1 MTDNNDFPTETVL
14 SDGSVYRV
22 VPVETGVRAIR
33 AWAEHPWPMSPAQAL
48 ALRDRLG
55 WTSSP
60 TDEEMLTTDRGIGEK
75 NAWFLTAEA
84 DRGTRTVSS
93 FRMSLTSRIPKEVM
107 DEAVPITERAFN
119 AYVEAL
125 TTVYVQGTRSKR
137 KQHTTVT
144 WTLPS
149 DASVRIGTVSW
160 LISISITS
168 PAGNEAARGEAQ
180 YFAEIADENDVPYID
195 IDNPDPDRRLCY
207 GLSRAAAF

>member
-22 VPVETGVRAIR
+22 VPVEAGVRAIR

-60 TDEEMLTTDRGIGEK
+60 TNERMFTTDHDLEEK
-75 NAWFLTAEA
+75 DASFNTIEA
-84 DRGTRTVSS
+84 GGDTRTVSS
-93 FRMSLTSRIPKEVM
+93 FHLSLTSRIPKDMM
-107 DEAVPITERAFN
+107 DEALPITGRAFD

-125 TTVYVQGTRSKR
+125 TAVYGQGKRGKR

-168 PAGNEAARGEAQ
+168 PAGNEIARGEAQ
-180 YFAEIADENDVPYID
+180 YFAEIADENDPA
-195 IDNPDPDRRLCY
+195 R
-207 GLSRAAAF
+207 

>member
-1 MTDNNDFPTETVL
+1 MTVSTAGAVFPCRSVL

-22 VPVETGVRAIR
+22 VPVGAGVRAIR

-60 TDEEMLTTDRGIGEK
+60 TNEEMLTTDHDLEEK
-75 NAWFLTAEA
+75 DASFTTVEA
-84 DRGTRTVSS
+84 GGDTRTVSS
-93 FRMSLTSRIPKEVM
+93 FRMALTSRIPKDM
-107 DEAVPITERAFN
+107 TNEAVPITERAFD

-125 TTVYVQGTRSKR
+125 TAVYGQGKRGKR
-137 KQHTTVT
+137 KQHASVT

-149 DASVRIGTVSW
+149 DASVRIGTVGW
-160 LISISITS
+160 VIGVDVNS
-168 PAGNEAARGEAQ
+168 PALNEAARGEAQ

-195 IDNPDPDRRLCY
+195 IDNPD
-207 GLSRAAAF
+207 S

>member
-1 MTDNNDFPTETVL
+1 MTADTAGTVFPAETVL

-60 TDEEMLTTDRGIGEK
+60 TNERMFTTDHDLEEK
-75 NAWFLTAEA
+75 DASFTTVEA
-84 DRGTRTVSS
+84 GGDTRTVSS
-93 FRMSLTSRIPKEVM
+93 FHLSLTSRVPKDVM
-107 DEAVPITERAFN
+107 DEAIPITRRAFD

-125 TTVYVQGTRSKR
+125 TAVYGQGKRGKR
-137 KQHTTVT
+137 KQHASVT

-149 DASVRIGTVSW
+149 DASVRIGTVGW
-160 LISISITS
+160 VIGADVDS

-180 YFAEIADENDVPYID
+180 YFDEIADENDPA
-195 IDNPDPDRRLCY
+195 R
-207 GLSRAAAF
+207 

>member
-1 MTDNNDFPTETVL
+1 MTTGAVFPTETVL

-22 VPVETGVRAIR
+22 VPVGVGVRAIR

-60 TDEEMLTTDRGIGEK
+60 TKEWMFTTDHGIGEK
-75 NAWFLTAEA
+75 DASFNTIEA
-84 DRGTRTVSS
+84 GGDTRTVSS
-93 FRMSLTSRIPKEVM
+93 FHLSLTSRIPKDVM
-107 DEAVPITERAFN
+107 DEAVPITGRAFD

-125 TTVYVQGTRSKR
+125 TAVYGQGKRSRNRGVLSVK
-137 KQHTTVT
+137 

-149 DASVRIGTVSW
+149 DTLVNIGTIGRVVSVD
-160 LISISITS
+160 IDS

-180 YFAEIADENDVPYID
+180 YFDEIADENDPA
-195 IDNPDPDRRLCY
+195 R
-207 GLSRAAAF
+207 

>member
-1 MTDNNDFPTETVL
+1 MTADTAGAVFPTETVL

-22 VPVETGVRAIR
+22 VPVGAGVRAIR

-60 TDEEMLTTDRGIGEK
+60 TNERMFTTDHDVEEK
-75 NAWFLTAEA
+75 DASFTTVEA
-84 DRGTRTVSS
+84 GGDTRTVVS
-93 FRMSLTSRIPKEVM
+93 FRMSLTSRIPKPVRA
-107 DEAVPITERAFN
+107 EAVPITERAFD
-119 AYVEAL
+119 AYVVTL
-125 TTVYVQGTRSKR
+125 TAVYGRGTRGKR
-137 KQHTTVT
+137 KQHASMT
-144 WTLPS
+144 WALPS

-180 YFAEIADENDVPYID
+180 YFDEIADENDPA
-195 IDNPDPDRRLCY
+195 R
-207 GLSRAAAF
+207 

>member
-1 MTDNNDFPTETVL
+1 MTDDTAGAVFPCRTVL
-14 SDGSVYRV
+14 SAGSEFRV

-33 AWAEHPWPMSPAQAL
+33 AWVEHPWPMSPAQAL

-60 TDEEMLTTDRGIGEK
+60 TDEEMFTTDHGIGEK
-75 NAWFLTAEA
+75 DAWFLTAEA

-93 FRMSLTSRIPKEVM
+93 FRMSLTSRIPKDVM
-107 DEAVPITERAFN
+107 DEALPITGRAFD

-125 TTVYVQGTRSKR
+125 TAVYGQGARSR
-137 KQHTTVT
+137 SRGVLSVT

-149 DASVRIGTVSW
+149 DTLVEIGTVGW
-160 LISISITS
+160 DIDVDVDS
-168 PAGNEAARGEAQ
+168 PASNEAARGEAQ

-195 IDNPDPDRRLCY
+195 IDNPD
-207 GLSRAAAF
+207 S

>member
-60 TDEEMLTTDRGIGEK
+60 TDEEMLTTDHDLEEK
-75 NAWFLTAEA
+75 DASFTTVEA
-84 DRGTRTVSS
+84 GGDTRTVVS
-93 FRMSLTSRIPKEVM
+93 FNMSLTSRVPKDVM
-107 DEAVPITERAFN
+107 DEAVPITGRAFD

-125 TTVYVQGTRSKR
+125 TAVYGQGTRSR
-137 KQHTTVT
+137 NRGVLSVT

-149 DASVRIGTVSW
+149 DTLVNIGTVGW
-160 LISISITS
+160 VIDVDVNS
-168 PAGNEAARGEAQ
+168 PALNEAARGEAQ
-180 YFAEIADENDVPYID
+180 YFDEIADENDVPYID
-195 IDNPDPDRRLCY
+195 IDNPDT
-207 GLSRAAAF
+207 

>member
-60 TDEEMLTTDRGIGEK
+60 TKEWMFTTDHDLEEKDASFTTIKRGQ
-75 NAWFLTAEA
+75 
-84 DRGTRTVSS
+84 TVAN
-93 FRMSLTSRIPKEVM
+93 FRMSLTSRIPKDVM
-107 DEAVPITERAFN
+107 DEAVPITKRAFD

-125 TTVYVQGTRSKR
+125 TAVYGQGDRSHSR
-137 KQHTTVT
+137 GVLSVT
-144 WTLPS
+144 WALPS
-149 DASVRIGTVSW
+149 DTLVDIGTVGRVVSVDV
-160 LISISITS
+160 TS
-168 PAGNEAARGEAQ
+168 PAGNE
-180 YFAEIADENDVPYID
+180 IADENDPA
-195 IDNPDPDRRLCY
+195 R
-207 GLSRAAAF
+207 

>member
-1 MTDNNDFPTETVL
+1 MTDDAADAVFPCRSVL

-60 TDEEMLTTDRGIGEK
+60 TKEWMFTTDHDLEELEEK
-75 NAWFLTAEA
+75 DASFTTIKREQ
-84 DRGTRTVSS
+84 TVAN
-93 FRMSLTSRIPKEVM
+93 FRMYLTSRVPKEVM
-107 DEAVPITERAFN
+107 DEAVPITGRAFD

-125 TTVYVQGTRSKR
+125 TAVYGRGKRGKR
-137 KQHTTVT
+137 KQHASVT

-180 YFAEIADENDVPYID
+180 YFDEIADENDVPYID
-195 IDNPDPDRRLCY
+195 IDNSDN
-207 GLSRAAAF
+207 

>member
-1 MTDNNDFPTETVL
+1 MTADTAGAVFPTEMVL

-33 AWAEHPWPMSPAQAL
+33 AWAEYPWPMSPAQAL

-60 TDEEMLTTDRGIGEK
+60 TKEWMFTTDHDLEEK
-75 NAWFLTAEA
+75 DASFTDVEA
-84 DRGTRTVSS
+84 DRDTRTVSS
-93 FRMSLTSRIPKEVM
+93 FHLSLTSRIPKDM
-107 DEAVPITERAFN
+107 TNEAVPITERAFD

-125 TTVYVQGTRSKR
+125 TAVYGRGARSR
-137 KQHTTVT
+137 SRGVLSVT

-149 DASVRIGTVSW
+149 DTLVEIGTVGW
-160 LISISITS
+160 VIDVDVDS
-168 PAGNEAARGEAQ
+168 PALNEAARGEAQ

-195 IDNPDPDRRLCY
+195 IDNPD
-207 GLSRAAAF
+207 S

>member
-1 MTDNNDFPTETVL
+1 MTDDAADAFQHRTVL
-14 SDGSVYRV
+14 SDGSVFRV
-22 VPVETGVRAIR
+22 VPVGAGVRAIR
-33 AWAEHPWPMSPAQAL
+33 AWVEHPWPMSPAQAL

-93 FRMSLTSRIPKEVM
+93 FRMALTSRIPKDM
-107 DEAVPITERAFN
+107 TNEAVPITERAFD

-125 TTVYVQGTRSKR
+125 TAVYGQGKRSKR

-144 WTLPS
+144 WALPS
-149 DASVRIGTVSW
+149 DASVDISTVSW
-160 LISISITS
+160 LISIDVDS

-180 YFAEIADENDVPYID
+180 YFDEIADENDVPYTD
-195 IDNPDPDRRLCY
+195 IDNPD
-207 GLSRAAAF
+207 S

>member
-1 MTDNNDFPTETVL
+1 MTASTAGAVFPCRTVL

-33 AWAEHPWPMSPAQAL
+33 AWAEYPWPMSPAQAL

-60 TDEEMLTTDRGIGEK
+60 TKEWMFTTDHGIGEK
-75 NAWFLTAEA
+75 DASFVTIK
-84 DRGTRTVSS
+84 RGQTVAN
-93 FRMSLTSRIPKEVM
+93 FRMYLTSRVPKDVM
-107 DEAVPITERAFN
+107 DEAVPITGRAFD

-125 TTVYVQGTRSKR
+125 TAIYGQGTRSKR

-144 WTLPS
+144 WALPS
-149 DASVRIGTVSW
+149 DASVDISTVSW
-160 LISISITS
+160 LISIDVTS

-180 YFAEIADENDVPYID
+180 YFDEIADENDPA
-195 IDNPDPDRRLCY
+195 R
-207 GLSRAAAF
+207 